1 MRRIRGGDGRRGAV
15 GEPQV
20 ATAVRHDGC
29 MLNDLNEM
37 IGGRILVGVTYLNDD
52 GGVDHQI
59 QFVGRITEVD
69 PLVSIER
76 EGDEPFTLPPE
87 PEAYDRAAPGEYTM
101 RGTGEVVN
109 DPDYITSWTV
119 HRGEQ

>member
-1 MRRIRGGDGRRGAV
+1 
-15 GEPQV
+15 
-20 ATAVRHDGC
+20 

-52 GGVDHQI
+52 GGVHQQV
-59 QFVGRITEVD
+59 QFVGRVTAVE

-76 EGDEPFTLPPE
+76 EGVESFTLPPPE
-87 PEAYDRAAPGEYTM
+87 PKAYDRAAPGDYTL

-109 DPDYITSWTV
+109 NPDYVTSWTV
-119 HRGEQ
+119 QRGEQ